1 MVFLLK
7 KTKTCTVGQRQRVCT
22 ITKKTDSI
30 FYHGKKR
37 TGIMCYHGKKKLQIA
52 CTIMKKRQL
61 ACAITEKKDR

>member
-22 ITKKTDSI
+22 ITKKTDSM

-37 TGIMCYHGKKKLQIA
+37 QVL
-52 CTIMKKRQL
+52 
-61 ACAITEKKDR
+61 CAIMEKRNCR